1 MRALPLAVCL
11 ALTACVSA
19 PPPAIDDKVVTV
31 RVPVAI
37 RCVDPAKNPA
47 IVSPALLNGDAQHD
61 VSMLAKADLALRS
74 ATDQLMAII
83 VPCTVTPDLART
95 P

>member
-1 MRALPLAVCL
+1 MRALSLAVCL

-31 RVPVAI
+31 RVPVAV
-37 RCVDPAKNPA
+37 RCIDPARIPT
-47 IVSPALLNGDAQHD
+47 IVSSALLNGDAQHD
-61 VSMLAKADLALRS
+61 ASMLAKADLALRS
-74 ATDQLMAII
+74 ANDQLMAII
-83 VPCTVTPDLART
+83 VPCTVTPDVAQT